1 MRFWDSSAIVPLLV
15 LEKETEQCIRA
26 FQFDPEVMV
35 WTMSKVE
42 VFSALCRRFREGV
55 LREIDFDSAKKRF
68 REGGLREIDFD
79 SAKKRM
85 NDFFDIAFEIVSL
98 PKVKDRALRLL
109 QVHQLRAADAMQ
121 LASVLVATQED
132 PSRVQIMSFDD
143 RLTLAAK
150 REGFIVN
157 PD

>member
-1 MRFWDSSAIVPLLV
+1 MRFWDSSAIIPLLV
-15 LEKETEQCIRA
+15 LEQETEQCIRA
-26 FQFDPEVMV
+26 YQSDQEVMI

-42 VFSALCRRFREGV
+42 VFSALCRRSREGA
-55 LREIDFDSAKKRF
+55 LK
-68 REGGLREIDFD
+68 EIDFD

-85 NDFFDIAFEIVSL
+85 NDFFDKAFEIISI

-109 QVHQLRAADAMQ
+109 QVHPLRAADAMQ

-132 PSRVQIMSFDD
+132 TSRVPIMSFDD

-150 REGFIVN
+150 REGFTIN

>member
-26 FQFDPEVMV
+26 FRSDKAVMV

-42 VFSALCRRFREGV
+42 VFSALCRRFREGA
-55 LREIDFDSAKKRF
+55 LK
-68 REGGLREIDFD
+68 EIDFD

-85 NDFFDIAFEIVSL
+85 NDFFDMAFEIISV

-109 QVHQLRAADAMQ
+109 QVHPLRAADAMQ

-132 PSRVQIMSFDD
+132 TSIVPIMSFDD
-143 RLTLAAK
+143 RLTMAAR
-150 REGFIVN
+150 REGFNVN

>member
-15 LEKETEQCIRA
+15 LEKETEQCIKT
-26 FQFDPEVMV
+26 FKSDQGVLV

-42 VFSALCRRFREGV
+42 VFSSLCRRFREGA
-55 LREIDFDSAKKRF
+55 LKELDFY
-68 REGGLREIDFD
+68 

-85 NDFFDIAFEIVSL
+85 NDFFDMAFEIISV

-121 LASVLVATQED
+121 LASVLVASQED
-132 PSRVQIMSFDD
+132 PSRMPIMSFDN
-143 RLTLAAK
+143 RLTLSAR
-150 REGFIVN
+150 REGFTVN
-157 PD
+157 K

>member
-15 LEKETEQCIRA
+15 LEQETEQCIRA
-26 FQFDPEVMV
+26 FQSDPEIMV
-35 WTMSKVE
+35 WTMSKIE
-42 VFSALCRRFREGV
+42 VFSALCR
-55 LREIDFDSAKKRF
+55 RF

-85 NDFFDIAFEIVSL
+85 SDFFDMTFEIISL
-98 PKVKDRALRLL
+98 TKVKDRALRLL

-121 LASVLVATQED
+121 LASVLVTTQED
-132 PSRVQIMSFDD
+132 PSRMQIMSFDD
-143 RLTLAAK
+143 RLTLAAR
-150 REGFIVN
+150 REGFTIN

>member
-15 LEKETEQCIRA
+15 LEKETEQCVRA
-26 FQFDPEVMV
+26 FQSDREVMV

-42 VFSALCRRFREGV
+42 VFSALCRRLREGSLKEDV
-55 LREIDFDSAKKRF
+55 
-68 REGGLREIDFD
+68 FD

-85 NDFFDIAFEIVSL
+85 NDFFDMASEVISV
-98 PKVKDRALRLL
+98 PKVKDRAQRLL
-109 QVHQLRAADAMQ
+109 QVHPLRAADAMQ

-132 PSRVQIMSFDD
+132 PSKAPMMSFDE
-143 RLTLAAK
+143 RLIQAAK
-150 REGFIVN
+150 REGFTLN

>member
-26 FQFDPEVMV
+26 FQSDPEIMV

-42 VFSALCRRFREGV
+42 VFSALCR
-55 LREIDFDSAKKRF
+55 RF

-85 NDFFDIAFEIVSL
+85 NDFFDTAFEIISL
-98 PKVKDRALRLL
+98 TKVKDRALRLL

-121 LASVLVATQED
+121 LASVLVTTKED
-132 PSRVQIMSFDD
+132 PSRMQIMSFDN
-143 RLTLAAK
+143 RLTLAAR
-150 REGFIVN
+150 REGFTIN

>member
-26 FQFDPEVMV
+26 FQSDPEVMV

-42 VFSALCRRFREGV
+42 VFSALCRRFREG
-55 LREIDFDSAKKRF
+55 
-68 REGGLREIDFD
+68 GLREIDFD

-85 NDFFDIAFEIVSL
+85 SDFFDMAFEIISL
-98 PKVKDRALRLL
+98 TKVKDRALRLL

-121 LASVLVATQED
+121 LASVLVATRED
-132 PSRVQIMSFDD
+132 PSRMQIMSFDN
-143 RLTLAAK
+143 RLSLAAK
-150 REGFIVN
+150 RECFIVN

>member
-26 FQFDPEVMV
+26 LQSDREVMV

-42 VFSALCRRFREGV
+42 VFSALCRRLREGSLKEHV
-55 LREIDFDSAKKRF
+55 FDAAKKRT
-68 REGGLREIDFD
+68 
-79 SAKKRM
+79 
-85 NDFFDIAFEIVSL
+85 NDFFDMAFEVISV

-109 QVHQLRAADAMQ
+109 QSHPLRAADALQ
-121 LASVLVATQED
+121 LAAVLVATQED
-132 PSRVQIMSFDD
+132 TSKVPMMSFDD
-143 RLTLAAK
+143 RLTRAAK
-150 REGFIVN
+150 REGFSVN

>member
-15 LEKETEQCIRA
+15 LEKETEQCVRA
-26 FQFDPEVMV
+26 LQSDREVMV

-42 VFSALCRRFREGV
+42 AFSALCRRLREGSMKEHV
-55 LREIDFDSAKKRF
+55 
-68 REGGLREIDFD
+68 FD

-85 NDFFDIAFEIVSL
+85 NSFFDMTFEVISV

-109 QVHQLRAADAMQ
+109 QAHPLRAADAMQ
-121 LASVLVATQED
+121 LASILVATQED
-132 PSRVQIMSFDD
+132 PSKVPIMTFDD
-143 RLTLAAK
+143 RLIQAAK
-150 REGFIVN
+150 REGFTVN

>member
-15 LEKETEQCIRA
+15 LEKETEQCIKA
-26 FQFDPEVMV
+26 FQSDQVVLV

-42 VFSALCRRFREGV
+42 VFSALCRRFREGALKEV
-55 LREIDFDSAKKRF
+55 
-68 REGGLREIDFD
+68 DFD

-85 NDFFDIAFEIVSL
+85 NDFFDTAFEIISV

-109 QVHQLRAADAMQ
+109 QVHPLRAADAMQ
-121 LASVLVATQED
+121 LAAVLVATQED
-132 PSRVQIMSFDD
+132 TSRMPIMSFDD

-150 REGFIVN
+150 REGFTVN
-157 PD
+157 

>member
-1 MRFWDSSAIVPLLV
+1 
-15 LEKETEQCIRA
+15 
-26 FQFDPEVMV
+26 MV

-42 VFSALCRRFREGV
+42 VFSALCRRFREG
-55 LREIDFDSAKKRF
+55 
-68 REGGLREIDFD
+68 GLREIDFN

-85 NDFFDIAFEIVSL
+85 IYFFDMAFEIISL
-98 PKVKDRALRLL
+98 TKVKDKALRLL
-109 QVHQLRAADAMQ
+109 QVHQLRAADAIH

-132 PSRVQIMSFDD
+132 PSRMQILSFDD

-150 REGFIVN
+150 REGFTVN